1 MKTQLHSQATLVLPG
16 AGERLSVIGD
26 RQTIKLDGSHTNGA
40 FALIEQNNQPGT
52 TVPEHFH
59 TQEDEI
65 FYVLEGEMEFT
76 VAKEKI
82 VATAGTTVFLPRG
95 VPHSFRVAGNGARA
109 LIMLQ
114 PAGTEKMFRELH
126 ALPPGEPDFNQVGKI
141 CSKYGIHFV

>member
-1 MKTQLHSQATLVLPG
+1 MKTLHPQATLVLPG

-26 RQTIKLDGSHTNGA
+26 RQTIKLDGSHTGGA
-40 FALIEQNNQPGT
+40 FALIEQNNEPGASM
-52 TVPEHFH
+52 PEHFH

-76 VAKEKI
+76 VSKERI
-82 VATAGTTVFLPRG
+82 VASAGTTVFLPKG
-95 VPHSFRVAGNGARA
+95 VPHSFKVGEKGARA

-114 PAGTEKMFRELH
+114 PAGTEKLFRELND
-126 ALPPGEPDFNQVGKI
+126 LPPGNPDFALVAKT

>member
-16 AGERLSVIGD
+16 AGERLSVMGD
-26 RQTIKLDGSHTNGA
+26 RQTIKLDGSHTGGA
-40 FALIEQNNQPGT
+40 FALIEQNNEPGT
-52 TVPEHFH
+52 SMPEHFH

-76 VAKEKI
+76 VSKEKI

-95 VPHSFRVAGNGARA
+95 VTHSFKVGGTGARS
-109 LIMLQ
+109 LVMLQ
-114 PAGTEKMFRELH
+114 PAGTEKMFRVLS
-126 ALPPGEPDFNQVGKI
+126 ALPPGPPDFEVIRKI

>member
-1 MKTQLHSQATLVLPG
+1 
-16 AGERLSVIGD
+16 VIGD